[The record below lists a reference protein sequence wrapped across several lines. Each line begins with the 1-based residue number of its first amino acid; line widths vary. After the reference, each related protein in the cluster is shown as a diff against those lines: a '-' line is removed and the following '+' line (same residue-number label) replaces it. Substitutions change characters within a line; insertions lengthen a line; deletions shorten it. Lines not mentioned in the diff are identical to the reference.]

1 MVFMLFLMK
10 INLKSYLV
18 FKSVAILNAAILK
31 RVLFL
36 VFMLF
41 LMKINLKSYLV
52 FKSVA
57 ILNAAIL
64 KDDERGCIL
73 V

>member
-18 FKSVAILNAAILK
+18 FNT
-31 RVLFL
+31 
-36 VFMLF
+36 
-41 LMKINLKSYLV
+41 
-52 FKSVA
+52 A

-64 KDDERGCIL
+64 KDDERG
-73 V
+73 

>member
-1 MVFMLFLMK
+1 MPF
-10 INLKSYLV
+10 
-18 FKSVAILNAAILK
+18 FKAILSKKKKTKLE

-52 FKSVA
+52 FKCYYF
-57 ILNAAIL
+57 NAAIL

-73 V
+73 I

>member
-1 MVFMLFLMK
+1 MKHPFLM
-10 INLKSYLV
+10 
-18 FKSVAILNAAILK
+18 AILSKKKKKTKLE

-52 FKSVA
+52 FKSAAV
-57 ILNAAIL
+57 LNAAIL
-64 KDDERGCIL
+64 KDDERG
-73 V
+73 

>member
-1 MVFMLFLMK
+1 MKHPFLMAILSKKTELERVLFLVFMLFLK
-10 INLKSYLV
+10 QINLKSYLV
-18 FKSVAILNAAILK
+18 FKSA
-31 RVLFL
+31 
-36 VFMLF
+36 
-41 LMKINLKSYLV
+41 
-52 FKSVA
+52 A